1 MIFGRQTTVF
11 TVFFLVVLSAHF
23 SAHGFVRC
31 AGLNVRISFT
41 DWFENST
48 VNVGVTLKPPFAAR
62 DENAHAQKSIE
73 NNNNKEPRKVIFPKN
88 LVLGLRFTDNGNKV
102 QVTVR
107 SDAHSQFSYKNPI
120 LNCASSAVN
129 GFWDLG
135 RRYDFDLKNNTYTFF
150 YTTKDGI
157 ASGEDFKNKYFS
169 LDRLKKFIDQSG
181 SSRIINQDHGSVIE
195 NFARSLVPLAFVLL
209 YNEVLGEQFQGFGQE
224 LKNSFLEGAGNLP
237 SKSEEEVQEAPQEE
251 PLKRERDQRG
261 LLTYLRM
268 RGKL

>member
-1 MIFGRQTTVF
+1 MSFDRQTTVF
-11 TVFFLVVLSAHF
+11 TVFFLAVLSAKF

-73 NNNNKEPRKVIFPKN
+73 NNKNKEPRKVIFPKN

-107 SDAHSQFSYKNPI
+107 SEAHSQFSYKNPI
-120 LNCASSAVN
+120 LNCASLALN
-129 GFWDLG
+129 GFWNLG
-135 RRYDFDLKNNTYTFF
+135 RRYDFDLKNNTYTFS

-169 LDRLKKFIDQSG
+169 LDRLKKFIGQSG

-209 YNEVLGEQFQGFGQE
+209 YNEVLGEQFEGFGEE
-224 LKNSFLEGAGNLP
+224 LKNFFLEEAGRLP
-237 SKSEEEVQEAPQEE
+237 VNSQKVAKETE
-251 PLKRERDQRG
+251 PENQLKRDRDQRG
-261 LLTYLRM
+261 LLTYLKM